1 MIRSSGLGSKFSDGH
16 SAVRRTA
23 FVRQTPM
30 SCRAL
35 GVTTEKSRCAVR
47 LTAHE
52 TRIISPVVDLVDE
65 ETKVMYDQLEAFC
78 VDLDYPGDSISQKD
92 ISQSL

>member
-1 MIRSSGLGSKFSDGH
+1 M
-16 SAVRRTA
+16 
-23 FVRQTPM
+23 
-30 SCRAL
+30 
-35 GVTTEKSRCAVR
+35 R

-52 TRIISPVVDLVDE
+52 TGIISPLVDLVDE
-65 ETKVMYDQLEAFC
+65 ETKVMRDQLEAFC